1 LEPIV
6 VFWIAFSIFLSV
18 GPWLFSWLIG
28 NWHQGRIIDR
38 LATEEK
44 SLNDSGAGHPINNLS
59 KPSKDTN
66 IENSMLVM
74 SSISVGPSWW
84 QMMLGGW
91 KNFFG
96 GRIESYD
103 KMLGYGRR
111 KVLHDMRVQAL
122 QQGFDEVINVRVE
135 TSMVSKKSKGDDKTA
150 GYEFIAYGT
159 AIKYVRS

>member
-1 LEPIV
+1 LEPIII
-6 VFWIAFSIFLSV
+6 FWIALALFFSF
-18 GPWLFSWLIG
+18 GPTLGSWLIG

-38 LATEEK
+38 LANEEK
-44 SLNDSGAGHPINNLS
+44 ALNDSGAGNPINNLS
-59 KPSKDTN
+59 KPSQS
-66 IENSMLVM
+66 IEVESSTLVM

-96 GRIESYD
+96 GKIESYD

-111 KVLHDMRVQAL
+111 KVLHDMRIQAL
-122 QQGFDEVINVRVE
+122 NQGFDEVINVRVE
-135 TSMVSKKSKGDDKTA
+135 TSMVTKKSKGDDKTA

>member
-1 LEPIV
+1 M
-6 VFWIAFSIFLSV
+6 IALALFFSF
-18 GPWLFSWLIG
+18 GPTLGSWLIG

-38 LATEEK
+38 LANEEK
-44 SLNDSGAGHPINNLS
+44 ALNDSGAGNPINNLS
-59 KPSKDTN
+59 KPSQS
-66 IENSMLVM
+66 IEVESSTLVM

-96 GRIESYD
+96 GKIESYD

-111 KVLHDMRVQAL
+111 KVLHDMRIQAL
-122 QQGFDEVINVRVE
+122 NQGFDEVINVRVE
-135 TSMVSKKSKGDDKTA
+135 TSMVTKKSKGDDKTA

>member
-1 LEPIV
+1 MEPIII
-6 VFWIAFSIFLSV
+6 FWIALALFFSF
-18 GPWLFSWLIG
+18 GPTLGSWLIG

-38 LATEEK
+38 LANEEK
-44 SLNDSGAGHPINNLS
+44 ALNDSGAGNPINNLS
-59 KPSKDTN
+59 KPSQS
-66 IENSMLVM
+66 IEVESSTLVM

-96 GRIESYD
+96 GKIESYD

-111 KVLHDMRVQAL
+111 KVLHDMRIQAL
-122 QQGFDEVINVRVE
+122 NQGFDEVINVRVE
-135 TSMVSKKSKGDDKTA
+135 TSMVTKKSKGDDKTA

>member
-1 LEPIV
+1 MEPITI
-6 VFWIAFSIFLSV
+6 FWIALALFFSF
-18 GPWLFSWLIG
+18 GPTLGSWLIG

-38 LATEEK
+38 LANEEK
-44 SLNDSGAGHPINNLS
+44 ALNDSGAGNPINNLS
-59 KPSKDTN
+59 KPSQS
-66 IENSMLVM
+66 IEVESSTLVM

-96 GRIESYD
+96 GKIESYD

-111 KVLHDMRVQAL
+111 KVLHDMRIQAL
-122 QQGFDEVINVRVE
+122 NQGFDEVINVRVE
-135 TSMVSKKSKGDDKTA
+135 TSMVTKKSKGDDKTA